1 MATVADILDQDLP
14 EGAAEDSTSI
24 LPLLA
29 GEKTELPDRPG
40 VINHDGYNRLAI
52 RNGPWKLITGMA
64 PQLFNLE
71 FDPKRIQKPS
81 QNTLQ
86 TRNRNAKAPSHN
98 QNPIARIVRKR
109 ETDQTFSVSTWKTAS
124 VIP

>member
-40 VINHDGYNRLAI
+40 FINHDGYNRLAI
-52 RNGPWKLITGMA
+52 RNGPWKLIAGMA

-71 FDPKRIQKPS
+71 FDPKESKNLAKTHPKRVTEMQKRPA
-81 QNTLQ
+81 TIK
-86 TRNRNAKAPSHN
+86 TR
-98 QNPIARIVRKR
+98 
-109 ETDQTFSVSTWKTAS
+109 
-124 VIP
+124 

>member
-52 RNGPWKLITGMA
+52 
-64 PQLFNLE
+64 
-71 FDPKRIQKPS
+71 
-81 QNTLQ
+81 
-86 TRNRNAKAPSHN
+86 
-98 QNPIARIVRKR
+98 
-109 ETDQTFSVSTWKTAS
+109 
-124 VIP
+124 